1 MEEEEEGKE
10 KKGKGEGRGGGEIV
24 RGPGVDK
31 GGGEFAITAI
41 SQAQDIQHSSTGV
54 LSPHTH

>member
-31 GGGEFAITAI
+31 GGEEFAITAI

-54 LSPHTH
+54 